1 MPTESLQ
8 LLLSLGGLLVALVGL
23 PLLYVQLRDVKRSL
37 RSGTHAAMYE
47 QAANV
52 RAHLVEYPHLR
63 RYFFDGADI
72 APEHEEYD
80 RVVTI
85 AEVFLNY
92 LEHIAVLGDSFGR
105 ENRPALDRFTRI
117 TLQNSPILRRHLQQ
131 HRESYSDALHR
142 YLATDAQRRAANT
155 PAAP

>member
-1 MPTESLQ
+1 MSTESFQ
-8 LLLSLGGLLVALVGL
+8 LLLSLGGLLAALVGL
-23 PLLYVQLRDVKRSL
+23 PLLYVQLRDVKRAL
-37 RSGTHAAMYE
+37 RSGTHAAIYE

-52 RAHLVEYPHLR
+52 RAHLIEYPHLR
-63 RYFFDGADI
+63 RYFFEGVDI
-72 APEHEEYD
+72 TPEHEDYD

-117 TLQNSPILRRHLQQ
+117 ALQNSPILRRHLRE
-131 HRESYSDALHR
+131 HRDAYSDSLHR
-142 YLATDAQRRAANT
+142 YLETDA
-155 PAAP
+155 